1 MSSFIRTIGK
11 RIAKSKMTKVERAEH
26 KQSKTQTYIQHR
38 DGGYSVLHPTRGW
51 RMVSGRRVA
60 AQFRMSQLLGA

>member
-11 RIAKSKMTKVERAEH
+11 RIAKSKMTKAERIEH
-26 KQSKTQTYIQHR
+26 KESKSQVFKQHD

-51 RMVSGRRVA
+51 RHVCAKRA
-60 AQFRMSQLLGA
+60 ALGGAL